1 MNKIFIVVL
10 IFIFSF
16 LLFKKEN
23 YPDIRITST
32 LMNNSATSVDK
43 KITRPIEKI
52 LFQIG
57 EIEDIKSESVYEK
70 NIIDIYLKKKPF
82 LNVNNIKDE
91 IARDILLEKEKIGS
105 GAEILFDENF
115 NEIYDVLIGIT
126 NENGNYEE
134 LYTKTENIKDEF
146 LKLKRRDKVAIKGD
160 EEQTLY
166 LFYKSPYFSNLKL
179 TNDLIKKE
187 VSNIN
192 PTFGGGYYETGKNII
207 ELNSENKFRE
217 EDDIKKRIINIEG
230 KPIKLEDIFE
240 IEKTVKIP
248 KTKLTL
254 INGKRGLILAVS
266 KMKGANGFLFNKEV
280 FNLVQKLNKKYNGV
294 EIIYNK
300 KLFQNNYLYFE
311 ILTDN
316 GRNFNETKNIV
327 LKSEDFLN
335 KNNVQNYTAF
345 IGYFPPKINKKVLEG
360 VEKPNFAAFIIK
372 TKNKNKIK
380 REFEN
385 YLKNNFSIVQIKTNY
400 KNPIKVKISNKNF
413 DNFIKQ
419 KENFKNELNKIN
431 GISFI
436 SDDWGRET
444 FSLGVKINENL
455 AAQYGISPVEIFN
468 FLNGFYNGIT
478 LTNYFKDDV
487 KIPVVL
493 KGKEFVDINSL
504 AIYSNKLKKI
514 IPIGEFAQI
523 KPKLIYPKILR
534 SNNEYCASFII
545 EPNNLEIKRKIK
557 QILKNNYNYE
567 ILKN

>member
-1 MNKIFIVVL
+1 MNKIFIFVL
-10 IFIFSF
+10 IFISLFF
-16 LLFKKEN
+16 LFKKEN
-23 YPDIRITST
+23 YPNIRITST
-32 LMNNSATSVDK
+32 LMNNSASSVDK

-57 EIEDIKSESVYEK
+57 EIKDIKSESVYEK

-82 LNVNNIKDE
+82 LNVNAIKDE

-105 GAEILFDENF
+105 GAEILFNENF

-134 LYTKTENIKDEF
+134 LYKKTENIKDEF
-146 LKLKRRDKVAIKGD
+146 LKLKRRDKVTIKGD

-179 TNDLIKKE
+179 ANDLIRKE
-187 VSNIN
+187 ILNIN
-192 PTFGGGYYETGKNII
+192 PTFGGGYYEAGKNII
-207 ELNSENKFRE
+207 ELNSENKFQN

-266 KMKGANGFLFNKEV
+266 KMKGTNGFLFNREV

-300 KLFQNNYLYFE
+300 NLFKNNYLYFE

-345 IGYFPPKINKKVLEG
+345 IGYFPPKINKKVFEG

-385 YLKNNFSIVQIKTNY
+385 YLKNNFSVVQIKTNY

-413 DNFIKQ
+413 DSFIKQ

-431 GISFI
+431 EISFI

-455 AAQYGISPVEIFN
+455 AVQYGISPVEIFN

-478 LTNYFKDDV
+478 LTYYFKDDV
-487 KIPVVL
+487 RIPVVL
-493 KGKEFVDINSL
+493 KGKGFVDINSL
-504 AIYSNKLKKI
+504 AIYSNKVKKI

-534 SNNEYCASFII
+534 SNNEYYAIFTI
-545 EPNNLEIKRKIK
+545 EPNNLQIKRKIK
-557 QILKNNYNYE
+557 QILKNSYNYE